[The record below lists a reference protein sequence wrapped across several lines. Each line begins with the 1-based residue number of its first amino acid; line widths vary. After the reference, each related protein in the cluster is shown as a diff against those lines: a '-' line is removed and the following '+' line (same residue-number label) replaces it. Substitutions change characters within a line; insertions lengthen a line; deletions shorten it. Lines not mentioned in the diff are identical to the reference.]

1 MIVQVKQKHINKGQ
15 QASPCDCPIAL
26 AIKEALDVSEDERV
40 SVDDDEV
47 LIFAVNDELV
57 RAYRPTKK
65 MVRFIERFDD
75 KGKNAVK
82 PTTFRLER
90 DDR

>member
-15 QASPCDCPIAL
+15 QCSPCDCPIAL
-26 AIKEALDVSEDERV
+26 AIKEALDVSDDERV
-40 SVDDDEV
+40 SVDGDEV
-47 LIFAVNDELV
+47 LIFAASDELV

-75 KGKNAVK
+75 KGKKAVK
-82 PTTFRLER
+82 PGIFKLER
-90 DDR
+90 ADR